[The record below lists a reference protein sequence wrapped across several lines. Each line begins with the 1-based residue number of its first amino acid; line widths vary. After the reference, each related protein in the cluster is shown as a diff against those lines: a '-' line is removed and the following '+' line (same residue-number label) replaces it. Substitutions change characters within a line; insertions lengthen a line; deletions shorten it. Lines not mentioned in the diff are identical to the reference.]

1 MAKVIIFTHDVRST
15 ILASAGNKAVIQLED
30 PRNLRTIHIE
40 DNREGLT
47 HPAQKTSEAL
57 TTYLKGD
64 VEGLQ
69 AKYGIDK
76 VRYF

>member
-1 MAKVIIFTHDVRST
+1 MAKVVIFTHDVRST
-15 ILASAGNKAVIQLED
+15 ILASAGPMAVIQLED
-30 PRNLRTIHIE
+30 PRNQRTIHIV
-40 DNREGLT
+40 DNREGLS

-57 TTYLKGD
+57 TVYLKGD

-76 VRYF
+76 VRHF